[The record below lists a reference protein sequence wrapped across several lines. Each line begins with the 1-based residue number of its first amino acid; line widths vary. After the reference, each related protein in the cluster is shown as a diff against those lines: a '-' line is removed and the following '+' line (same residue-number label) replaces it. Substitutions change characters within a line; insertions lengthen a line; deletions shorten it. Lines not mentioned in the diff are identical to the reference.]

1 MYIELDEVTL
11 DVKKGLFKL
20 EQITTYPYE
29 KNDNVWI
36 SITVER
42 NLDLTEFNRT
52 IYTGFDFLSDVGG
65 LSGILMSFL
74 AIIVG
79 AWNFN
84 SFENIMASNLFK
96 FRRRGDEKDPGM
108 PLKPSVMPNFFDLI
122 LNCIPKKCHC
132 CKRSSKNEAF

>member
-1 MYIELDEVTL
+1 MGIELDELTL

-29 KNDNVWI
+29 KEDNVWI
-36 SITVER
+36 SVTIER
-42 NLDLTEFNRT
+42 NLNLTEFERT

-79 AWNFN
+79 IWNFN
-84 SFENIMASNLFK
+84 SFENVMASHLFK
-96 FRRRGDEKDPGM
+96 FRHRGEETDPGL
-108 PLKPSVMPNFFDLI
+108 PLKPSQMLNLYDFI
-122 LNCIPKKCHC
+122 LNCTPQKCHC
-132 CKRSSKNEAF
+132 CKKSTKNEAF